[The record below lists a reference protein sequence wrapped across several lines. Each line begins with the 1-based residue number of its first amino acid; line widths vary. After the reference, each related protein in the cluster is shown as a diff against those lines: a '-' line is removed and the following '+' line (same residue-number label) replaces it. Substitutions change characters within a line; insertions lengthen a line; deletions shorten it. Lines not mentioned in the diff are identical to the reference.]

1 LRKPSQTNGVG
12 EIIGAGQP
20 VLRIYG
26 SKHVLIATDANGSY
40 KPRFERNI
48 LVPEWLSASHD
59 RAMTAE

>member
-1 LRKPSQTNGVG
+1 MLWITNLARGLGTVN
-12 EIIGAGQP
+12 
-20 VLRIYG
+20 
-26 SKHVLIATDANGSY
+26 TDANGSY